1 MPTPPRPSPS
11 PSSPASTAASTS
23 ASKRAS
29 TWRGVRLGLAACVP
43 LLLVACAGVVGAQ
56 ADRAAEAGP
65 ETTDV
70 DLLVV
75 TDGMAFVEAP
85 ASVGAGE
92 LTIALDNRDRA
103 PHDVTI
109 ADVGTVVSAS
119 GSEAAIGTATLEP
132 GTYVVWC
139 DVGGHREAG
148 MEFEL
153 LVTES

>member
-11 PSSPASTAASTS
+11 PSSPAATAASMR
-23 ASKRAS
+23 ASTWAS

-43 LLLVACAGVVGAQ
+43 LVLVACAGVVGAE
-56 ADRAAEAGP
+56 ADRAADTSP

-85 ASVGAGE
+85 ASIAAGE

-109 ADVGTVVSAS
+109 DGIGTVVSAS
-119 GSEAAIGTATLEP
+119 RSEAAIGTTTLEP

-153 LVTES
+153 VVTDP